1 MLAWLSMAASK
12 LDQSFVAAA
21 TEGPGGTRTQRRAPT
36 AHESMVGATAA
47 SMIVKPVGNS
57 QRDLVVAPHSHNPPR
72 VARARSVGRSVPWSL
87 YLLDLPFLHI
97 GHAVPRS
104 TRDTIAYNV
113 ERANSALQP
122 LSPAAKL
129 QQLSG
134 LLLGSTFIQD
144 ERAWEL
150 LCSKEADQENLQDG
164 GKFADIAAACHV
176 APSLRD
182 GVGLFASKDLP
193 VDTVVSF
200 YPVHSIGLMDQRLAS
215 NADDQ
220 DYWRGCTTAF
230 RMPLAHATVQE
241 FAPGTFV
248 DVNLQ
253 KADRAGWLAHRA
265 NDATT
270 CVGPSETEILSYLH
284 TCALECNC
292 VLVPFGGAAPILA
305 LVTTRDVSEG
315 EELLHSYGL
324 EHWEL
329 RREEEEAFEAESG
342 EEPTEPNEDEAA
354 EPLSEPA
361 RLAVEAFRAEQE
373 REDRLESLRE
383 RYLSEIETFEGMIVL
398 AAEQAEQQEKER
410 RASWPQPA
418 PRPRLPTGGYD
429 APTRRRPRPPAAA
442 AQTSRRRRRGRNG
455 RPSDGARACYSRQ
468 TRFVLR

>member
-1 MLAWLSMAASK
+1 MLFLALHAIPSLTTSN
-12 LDQSFVAAA
+12 V
-21 TEGPGGTRTQRRAPT
+21 PT
-36 AHESMVGATAA
+36 A
-47 SMIVKPVGNS
+47 
-57 QRDLVVAPHSHNPPR
+57 L
-72 VARARSVGRSVPWSL
+72 
-87 YLLDLPFLHI
+87 
-97 GHAVPRS
+97 
-104 TRDTIAYNV
+104 
-113 ERANSALQP
+113 LQP

-398 AAEQAEQQEKER
+398 AAEQAEQQEKEKEGQLASASTSTAPANRKLR
-410 RASWPQPA
+410 RANKKKASA
-418 PRPRLPTGGYD
+418 TRGG
-429 APTRRRPRPPAAA
+429 
-442 AQTSRRRRRGRNG
+442 
-455 RPSDGARACYSRQ
+455 GANKSAKKKRKKRK
-468 TRFVLR
+468 